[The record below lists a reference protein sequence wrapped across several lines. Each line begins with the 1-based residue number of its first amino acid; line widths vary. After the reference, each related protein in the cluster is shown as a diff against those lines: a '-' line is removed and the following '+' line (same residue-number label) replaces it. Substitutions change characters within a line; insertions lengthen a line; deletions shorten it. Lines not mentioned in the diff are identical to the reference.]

1 MALARVLTAAG
12 GPMFDVKLL
21 PLEKALAY
29 CMLTGA
35 VGRPEGERTRLSFM
49 TQKETRLKP
58 TIAADLS
65 VQRLIVQ
72 VFNNFIAYS
81 HRLISRA

>member
-12 GPMFDVKLL
+12 GPMFDVMLL

-35 VGRPEGERTRLSFM
+35 VGRPEGERTRLSF
-49 TQKETRLKP
+49 TAQKET
-58 TIAADLS
+58 
-65 VQRLIVQ
+65 V
-72 VFNNFIAYS
+72 
-81 HRLISRA
+81 